1 MLSPFCFCL
10 RNITPNSC
18 VFIEVTKRGF
28 MKKYFAVLFV
38 FIFSISVFAQKDKSK
53 IRKNTDESKA
63 MVLAKSAY
71 KAHGGEKLKS
81 IKTLSIIGSVDVTVS
96 SFKQPASFA
105 TVFSGEKYRLQI
117 DTPQVKF
124 KQIFDGTNT
133 FTSPERGVSL
143 PPINRLGFP
152 LLQRFGEE
160 GFEVSELQKKKKHGF
175 RITSPEGYYTDF
187 YISKKTNRIKGY
199 YSSYIVNNSEANTS
213 VEVDKFVDKD
223 GIIIPSKYAQRFN
236 FGQLV
241 VYAEFKA
248 KEILLNTEIS
258 DDVFAL

>member
-1 MLSPFCFCL
+1 
-10 RNITPNSC
+10 
-18 VFIEVTKRGF
+18 
-28 MKKYFAVLFV
+28 MKKYFAVLFI
-38 FIFSISVFAQKDKSK
+38 FILSLSVFAQKEKSK
-53 IRKNTDESKA
+53 NNQKTNESKA
-63 MVLAKSAY
+63 VALAKSAY
-71 KAHGGEKLKS
+71 KAHGGEKLKT
-81 IKTLSIIGSVDVTVS
+81 INTLSIIGSVDVTVS

-152 LLQRFGEE
+152 LLQRLGDE
-160 GFEVSELQKKKKHGF
+160 GFEVSELPKKKKHGF

-187 YISKKTNRIKGY
+187 YINKKTNRIKGY
-199 YSSYIVNNSEANTS
+199 DSSYLVNNREADTS

-248 KEILLNTEIS
+248 KEILINTEI
-258 DDVFAL
+258 DDKLFAL

>member
-1 MLSPFCFCL
+1 M
-10 RNITPNSC
+10 R
-18 VFIEVTKRGF
+18 
-28 MKKYFAVLFV
+28 KYFATLFI
-38 FIFSISVFAQKDKSK
+38 FIFSVSVLAQKEKSK
-53 IRKNTDESKA
+53 IKQNTNASKA
-63 MVLAKSAY
+63 MLLAKSAY
-71 KAHGGEKLKS
+71 KAHGGEKLKA
-81 IKTLSIIGSVDVTVS
+81 IKTLTILGSVDVTVS

-105 TVFSGEKYRLQI
+105 TVFSGEKYRLEI

-124 KQIFDGTNT
+124 KQIFDGSNT
-133 FTSPERGVSL
+133 FTSPQRGVSL

-152 LLQRFGEE
+152 LLQRFGDE
-160 GFEVSELQKKKKHGF
+160 GFEVSELPKKKKNGF

-187 YISKKTNRIKGY
+187 YINKKTDRIKGY
-199 YSSYIVNNSEANTS
+199 YSSYIVNNREADTS

-248 KEILLNTEIS
+248 KEILVNSEI
-258 DDVFAL
+258 DDKLFAL